1 MKTSTTFK
9 SRSVGLILFRS
20 FQPMQKGQAV
30 VETLAV
36 LIIFLVLMLSLRISL
51 NISDSREGM
60 LAQGLT
66 MAMSSA
72 RGATL
77 SSLSNTVIRH
87 EKEQR
92 HSIQLNPLVKDMGTL
107 AMKDLGIKSNAWS
120 IASSQD
126 NVQIHSILQEPGF
139 IDPISI
145 KSSIHVKGFP
155 THASDSIDVVK
166 HLSQTTNLWGKPAQ
180 LTSHLSNLVS
190 VQAHLTDVAWKR
202 AKPNP
207 DLLSAWKDH

>member
-1 MKTSTTFK
+1 MKSSITLK
-9 SRSVGLILFRS
+9 SNSVCLLHFPSIRVK
-20 FQPMQKGQAV
+20 QKGQAV
-30 VETLAV
+30 VETIAV
-36 LIIFLVLMLSLRISL
+36 LIVFLVLMLSLRISL

-60 LAQGLT
+60 IAQGLT

-77 SSLSNTVIRH
+77 SSLSNTVMRYETDPLH
-87 EKEQR
+87 P
-92 HSIQLNPLVKDMGTL
+92 IQPNPLVKDLATQ
-107 AMKDLGIKSNAWS
+107 AMKEFGIKSNAWS

-126 NVQIHSILQEPGF
+126 DVPIYSILQQPGF
-139 IDPISI
+139 IGALSI

-155 THASDSIDVVK
+155 THASNSINMVK
-166 HLSQTTNLWGKPAQ
+166 QLSQTTNLWGKPAQ

-190 VQAHLTDVAWKR
+190 VQAHLTDDAWKR
-202 AKPNP
+202 AKPNS